1 MKTDAGVVLQLF
13 VEFEPVAIGISKI
26 QQRLGCGYVEGR
38 AHVDLLLAR
47 NEIVHIGDGLY
58 IPKAKSGA
66 A

>member
-1 MKTDAGVVLQLF
+1 MSLLKGYISYIERDNCHRAVNGKNLLRIEWWHALQ
-13 VEFEPVAIGISKI
+13 
-26 QQRLGCGYVEGR
+26 Y
-38 AHVDLLLAR
+38 HVDLLLAR